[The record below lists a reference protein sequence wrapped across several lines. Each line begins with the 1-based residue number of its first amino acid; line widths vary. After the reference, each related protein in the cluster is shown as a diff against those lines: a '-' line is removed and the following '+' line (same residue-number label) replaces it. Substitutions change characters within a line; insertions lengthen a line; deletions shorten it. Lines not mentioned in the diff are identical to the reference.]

1 MKALGIILIL
11 VGLPLL
17 FIPII
22 GIPVIIIGIII
33 IFSSI
38 GSGNAKKTGEVVA
51 AAMAEQLS
59 RQNNS
64 TAPEN
69 ADREKWNALIRYDE
83 DISAAVE
90 KLEPLGPAAIEKL
103 RVVYGALN
111 DKSKLGRMVSDI
123 EREFSAQK

>member
-17 FIPII
+17 FVPII

-33 IFSSI
+33 ILSSI
-38 GSGNAKKTGEVVA
+38 GKGNAKKTGEVVA

-64 TAPEN
+64 SAPYG

-83 DISAAVE
+83 DVSAAVE
-90 KLEPLGPAAIEKL
+90 KLEPYGPAAIEKL

-111 DKSKLGRMVSDI
+111 DKSKLERMVSDI